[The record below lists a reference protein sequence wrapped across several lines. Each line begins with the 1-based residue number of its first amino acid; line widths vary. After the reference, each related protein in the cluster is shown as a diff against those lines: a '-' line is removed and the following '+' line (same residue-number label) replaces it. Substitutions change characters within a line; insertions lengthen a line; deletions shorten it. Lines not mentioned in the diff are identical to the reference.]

1 MLYLDQ
7 IRGVMTELD
16 PNLAIVV
23 ATVALPASI
32 IGIIIGAFTF
42 SFVSDDGIRIIIGII
57 AYSLS

>member
-1 MLYLDQ
+1 MADLMLYLYE

-32 IGIIIGAFTF
+32 IGILKAFA
-42 SFVSDDGIRIIIGII
+42 SGR
-57 AYSLS
+57 